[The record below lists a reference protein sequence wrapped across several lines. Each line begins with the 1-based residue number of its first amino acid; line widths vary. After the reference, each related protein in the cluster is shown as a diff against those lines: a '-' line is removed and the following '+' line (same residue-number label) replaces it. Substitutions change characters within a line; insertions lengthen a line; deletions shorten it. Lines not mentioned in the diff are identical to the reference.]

1 MMLSKRN
8 PEWIFLFGYHT
19 AEIKLPHTMDVF
31 SQSWITVNFQV
42 TAIVKSIYWSVS
54 VNLASQELQFQDNIK
69 E

>member
-8 PEWIFLFGYHT
+8 PEWIFLFGYNT

-31 SQSWITVNFQV
+31 SQSVNFQV